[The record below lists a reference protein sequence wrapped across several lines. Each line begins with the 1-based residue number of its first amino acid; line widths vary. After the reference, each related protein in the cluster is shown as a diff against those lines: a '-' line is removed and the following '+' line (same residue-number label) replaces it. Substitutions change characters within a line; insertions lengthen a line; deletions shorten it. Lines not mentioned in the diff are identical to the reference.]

1 MELLQHLP
9 TDRPTP
15 PAPCPPK
22 KYISFNFG
30 DDNSFFKFVYLF
42 VYFTF
47 LAFYSINFYLN
58 FFLCTKIVI
67 IFQMEG
73 FGMFR
78 VPSFIDSQ
86 RELLRL
92 LARSFVGCNLWTS
105 RSWFF

>member
-15 PAPCPPK
+15 PGPLPPAPPK
-22 KYISFNFG
+22 IYISFNFG

-58 FFLCTKIVI
+58 FFYVQK
-67 IFQMEG
+67 
-73 FGMFR
+73 
-78 VPSFIDSQ
+78 
-86 RELLRL
+86 LL
-92 LARSFVGCNLWTS
+92 
-105 RSWFF
+105 